1 MRNIILIGASGFV
14 GSRVLKE
21 LLKEEVVI
29 YALKNKSKIPSNEK
43 IKVIDGGIKALDA
56 QKLREIKPEYI
67 FHCARPTFSR
77 LRKLGRKIA
86 AQKAYSLNKNLIR
99 QIKKSGI
106 QSKLIFASG
115 SLAYGNN
122 TGIIDEKT
130 PLNPI
135 SYSKDYI
142 KGEFPITKDKGNENL
157 TILTIRLPWM
167 IGIGSWF
174 QWFYLNNIKSS
185 EQIPLF
191 GSGKNIMSLMDVED
205 AARLMISYAKKMN
218 DTRAYNVFSP
228 FQLTQEDFA
237 NRVQQ
242 VLGGAIV
249 DHKKIYP
256 KLEKAA
262 LEAFQSNIQL
272 ATNYPKI
279 LNNYNF
285 TSIEETLKR
294 LK

>member
-14 GSRVLKE
+14 GSRVLAE
-21 LLKEEVVI
+21 LLKEDVLI
-29 YALKNKSKIPSNEK
+29 YAVRNKSEIPSNEK

-56 QKLREIKPEYI
+56 QKLKEIDPEYI

-86 AQKAYSLNKNLIR
+86 ARKANSLNKNLIR

-122 TGIIDEKT
+122 TGIIYEKT

-135 SYSKDYI
+135 SYSRDYI

-157 TILTIRLPWM
+157 TILSLRLPWM
-167 IGIGSWF
+167 IGDGSWF
-174 QWFYLNNIKSS
+174 QWFYKNNIDDSG
-185 EQIPLF
+185 QIPLF

-205 AARLMISYAKKMN
+205 AARLMICYAKKMN
-218 DTRAYNVFSP
+218 DTGAYNVFSP
-228 FQLTQEDFA
+228 FQYTQEDFVK
-237 NRVQQ
+237 RVQR
-242 VLGGAIV
+242 VLGGTTV
-249 DHKKIYP
+249 EHKKMYP

-272 ATNYPKI
+272 GTNYPEV
-279 LNNYNF
+279 LNNYSF
-285 TSIEETLKR
+285 TPIEESLGKF
-294 LK
+294 K